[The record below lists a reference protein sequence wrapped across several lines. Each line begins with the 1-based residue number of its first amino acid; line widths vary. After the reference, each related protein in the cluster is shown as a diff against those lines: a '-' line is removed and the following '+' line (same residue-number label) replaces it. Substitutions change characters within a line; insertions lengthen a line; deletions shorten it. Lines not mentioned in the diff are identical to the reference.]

1 VPESAIA
8 IASPGTRCLS
18 KGPGTRCLSNGL
30 LHEKAG
36 LEAALVRDVGAA
48 VAEVVALG
56 IAPALAGGVLIT
68 AVVGARVLL
77 RRSDRAHNFFISD
90 ADILG
95 ISTAVAVIHAAGV
108 APALAGGVL
117 FVALADAGMFLEG

>member
-1 VPESAIA
+1 M
-8 IASPGTRCLS
+8 
-18 KGPGTRCLSNGL
+18 
-30 LHEKAG
+30 
-36 LEAALVRDVGAA
+36 DVGAA

-56 IAPALAGGVLIT
+56 IAPALAGGVLII

-77 RRSDRAHNFFISD
+77 RRSDLTSVFGCYD

-117 FVALADAGMFLEG
+117 SVALADAGMFLDGRSSERVERAERPVSAVE